1 MIMNFHFNKNT
12 MLYLLPVI
20 LTVLVLTSSVNAQ
33 KEIDPTR
40 QMDPVKSLL
49 AQSNN
54 DGKAAQGEIDV
65 IDDATNV
72 IVQEFRQNYQQLK
85 DLTQYND
92 QLEVLIDRQERKMV
106 RIEKD
111 IASISSLT
119 RSVMPLMFKMI
130 DALDNFVEL
139 DVPFL
144 INERRQRIAGLR
156 NLMNN
161 PDASPAEKYRKI
173 SEAYEIENEYGR
185 TIEAYSGSIDVDG
198 INLAAQFFRL
208 GRLNLYYMT
217 PDGGETGYWDKNKK
231 TWVHLGGK
239 YSDEIDSALKIAYK
253 QAPPDFIN
261 LPVQGVEK

>member
-1 MIMNFHFNKNT
+1 MIINFHFKKNT
-12 MLYLLPVI
+12 MLYLLSTI
-20 LTVLVLTSSVNAQ
+20 LIVLALNFSVNAQ
-33 KEIDPTR
+33 KEEDPRR

-49 AQSNN
+49 AQSNK
-54 DGKAAQGEIDV
+54 DGKAAQDEIDI

-72 IVQEFRQNYQQLK
+72 VVQEFRQNYQQLI

-92 QLEVLIDRQERKMV
+92 QLEILIDRQERKMV

-144 INERRQRIAGLR
+144 INERRQRVAGLR

-185 TIEAYSGSIDVDG
+185 TIEAYTGKVSPDDDRTVNFLRIGRNSYIYQTLDG
-198 INLAAQFFRL
+198 DEAAVWSR
-208 GRLNLYYMT
+208 
-217 PDGGETGYWDKNKK
+217 KNNGWKK
-231 TWVHLGGK
+231 LGGS
-239 YSDEIDSALKIAYK
+239 YRTPIQMGIRIANEQAAPDLMVVPLEITA
-253 QAPPDFIN
+253 
-261 LPVQGVEK
+261 E